1 MYDCSD
7 RKNAKAYKYKKVLG
21 CISMRAKLGI
31 VYICITIIIAT
42 FPVHNCDK
50 KSLHIAIH
58 LHPSYFLSFHINKF
72 AHYFASNK
80 SHL

>member
-1 MYDCSD
+1 
-7 RKNAKAYKYKKVLG
+7 
-21 CISMRAKLGI
+21 MRAKLGI

-58 LHPSYFLSFHINKF
+58 LNSMLLGYNSDDGGITRDPIMMDG
-72 AHYFASNK
+72 
-80 SHL
+80 

>member
-1 MYDCSD
+1 
-7 RKNAKAYKYKKVLG
+7 
-21 CISMRAKLGI
+21 MRAKLGI

-72 AHYFASNK
+72 AHYFASNN
-80 SHL
+80 SRLYSLHDCSQFSSQCCL

>member
-1 MYDCSD
+1 MAVQLE
-7 RKNAKAYKYKKVLG
+7 KMQKHINTLKVLG

-72 AHYFASNK
+72 AHYFTSNK